1 MKQGE
6 MKEDEAKRRMEHLGM
21 WVSLGTFRNGRLRS
35 KETICS
41 LEVTFCLLDRGKR
54 KKNNNLCS
62 NIIVIK

>member
-54 KKNNNLCS
+54 KKTTTFVQILLL
-62 NIIVIK
+62 